1 MSGRN
6 ELGNGTAPPAARVSA
21 ENSLYSIAGT
31 STTSSGGFDLTFS
44 FSCGGW
50 FHMYYFGVAHA
61 LVDSGV
67 LQKLQADGVRIRF
80 SGSSAGALAA
90 SCLAS
95 GQHDFLAVRDFCL
108 ASAKHFR
115 SSIFNVFCMKRYLET
130 AIDRFGWQL
139 TKIDTDPA
147 MRSHMMSGCL
157 EVNVTKLPKIEKKM
171 FDRFHSYEYIHEVL
185 LASCCM
191 VPLVGMPFRM
201 EATGD
206 WVVDGGFSDFTP
218 HMNEP
223 NCITVSGMY
232 FQDASV
238 HPRSFVPS
246 WWAVYP
252 PDEKEYRNLF
262 WMGYNDMID
271 FLVSDGLLSGPM
283 GEQLLRPEIDF
294 NMRDSWWHSLRVLFL
309 EGMMLLWVRPV
320 VIFCIY
326 SELAISMMLYGITFF
341 IPSRR
346 RKAMQRCY
354 TSFRSSVSL
363 RTLGRLIF
371 GRRIPSNEERLTEGS
386 WLFRIFG
393 PIFLGVSN
401 KKAGKPCYDPDG
413 SPTGRAPAFSPN
425 AKYAYENGIPLR
437 NFPERKR
444 SKK

>member
-1 MSGRN
+1 MSTKLRSFS
-6 ELGNGTAPPAARVSA
+6 GTSPASAPASV
-21 ENSLYSIAGT
+21 ENSTGSIGE
-31 STTSSGGFDLTFS
+31 TSSTPSSGFDLTFS

-50 FHMYYFGVAHA
+50 FQMYYFGVAHA

-67 LQKLQADGVRIRF
+67 LYKLQADGVRVRF

-95 GQHDFLAVRDFCL
+95 GQHNFLAVRDFCL

-115 SSIFNVFCMKRYLET
+115 SSIFNVFCMKRYLLT
-130 AIDRFGWQL
+130 AIDRFGDML
-139 TKIDTDPA
+139 TKIDTDPEVRA
-147 MRSHMMSGCL
+147 HMTSGVL
-157 EVNVTKLPKIEKKM
+157 EINVTKLPKIEKKM
-171 FDRFHSYEYIHEVL
+171 FSSFDSYEHIHEILV
-185 LASCCM
+185 ASCCM

-201 EATGD
+201 ESTGD

-223 NCITVSGMY
+223 NCVTVSGMY

-252 PDEKEYRNLF
+252 PGEKQYRNLF

-283 GEQLLRPEIDF
+283 GEQLLRPEVDF
-294 NMRDSWWHSLRVLFL
+294 SIHESVWQSLWVLFL

-320 VIFCIY
+320 VIISIY
-326 SELAISMMLYGITFF
+326 SELAISMVLHALSFF
-341 IPSRR
+341 FPSRR
-346 RKAMQRCY
+346 RQAMQRWY
-354 TSFRSSVSL
+354 NSFRSSVSL

-371 GRRIPSNEERLTEGS
+371 GKRIPSNEERLTKGS
-386 WLFRIFG
+386 RLFRIFG
-393 PIFLGVSN
+393 PMVLGVTH
-401 KKAGKPCYDPDG
+401 KEKGKSCFGPDG
-413 SPTGRAPAFSPN
+413 SPTGRVPAFSPT
-425 AKYAYENGIPLR
+425 ARYAFENGVPLR
-437 NFPERKR
+437 SFPERKR
-444 SKK
+444 GKK